1 MKENQP
7 RITIITV
14 CFNAQD
20 TIEKTIRSVVEQTYG
35 NLEYLIVDG
44 ASKDGT
50 MSIVERYRDRI
61 ERGGGRIVSEPDKGL
76 YDAMNK
82 GVRLAGGE
90 WFLLLNCDDVFVDE
104 RVVADVAAFIET
116 HPEADIVYGNTEQVW
131 EYGTIVSAPAEAYRN
146 RKMCISPQA
155 TFVRTALH
163 LSHPFNLKYRFA
175 ADFEQSTTFAL
186 EGRTFLHFD
195 RLISRVELASGVTH
209 ENHYASEK
217 EIYDILESQGFD
229 VRGERRRKLRHIQQV
244 AFFKRH
250 FPRWIVNPV
259 MRAIAKYYKPM

>member
-1 MKENQP
+1 MATHP
-7 RITIITV
+7 RISIITV

-20 TIEKTIRSVVEQTYG
+20 VIEKTLRSVVSQTYD
-35 NLEYLIVDG
+35 NLEYVIVDG

-50 MSIVERYRDRI
+50 MAIVERYRDRI
-61 ERGGGRIVSEPDKGL
+61 ERCGRIVSEPDKGL

-82 GVRLAGGE
+82 GVRLATGE
-90 WFLLLNCDDVFVDE
+90 WFLLLNCDDIFVDE
-104 RVVADVAAFIET
+104 HVVADVAAFIEA

-131 EYGTIVSAPAEAYRN
+131 EYGTILSAPTEAYRN
-146 RKMCISPQA
+146 HKMCISPQA

-163 LSHPFNLKYRFA
+163 LAHPFDLRYRYA
-175 ADFEQSTTFAL
+175 ADFEQSTSFAL

-195 RLISRVELASGVTH
+195 RLVSRVELASGVTH

-217 EIYDILESQGFD
+217 EIYDILATQGFD
-229 VRGERRRKLRHIQQV
+229 VAAESRRKLRHIKWV
-244 AFFKRH
+244 SAFKRH
-250 FPRWIVNPV
+250 MPRWIANPV

>member
-1 MKENQP
+1 MASHP
-7 RITIITV
+7 RITVITV

-20 TIEKTIRSVVEQTYG
+20 VIEKTLRSVVSQTYE
-35 NLEYLIVDG
+35 NLEYVIVDG

-50 MSIVERYRDRI
+50 MTIVERYRDRI
-61 ERGGGRIVSEPDKGL
+61 ERRGRIVSEPDKGL

-82 GVRLAGGE
+82 GVRLATGE

-104 RVVADVAAFIET
+104 HVVADVAAFIEA

-131 EYGTIVSAPAEAYRN
+131 EYGTIVSAPTEAYRN
-146 RKMCISPQA
+146 HKMCISPQA

-163 LSHPFNLKYRFA
+163 LSHPFDLKYRYA
-175 ADFEQSTTFAL
+175 ADFEQSTSFAL

-195 RLISRVELASGVTH
+195 RLVSRVELTSGVTH

-217 EIYDILESQGFD
+217 EIYDILASQGFD
-229 VRGERRRKLRHIQQV
+229 VAAEGRRKLRHIKLV
-244 AFFKRH
+244 SAFKRYS
-250 FPRWIVNPV
+250 PEWLANPILRLV
-259 MRAIAKYYKPM
+259 AKYYKAM

>member
-1 MKENQP
+1 MATPP

-20 TIEKTIRSVVEQTYG
+20 VIEKTLRSVVSQTYD
-35 NLEYLIVDG
+35 NLEYVIVDG

-50 MSIVERYRDRI
+50 MAIVERYRERI
-61 ERGGGRIVSEPDKGL
+61 ERCGRIVSEPDKGL

-82 GVRLAGGE
+82 GVRLATGE

-104 RVVADVAAFIET
+104 HVVADVAAFIEA

-131 EYGTIVSAPAEAYRN
+131 EYGTVVSAPAEAYRN
-146 RKMCISPQA
+146 HKMCISPQA

-163 LSHPFNLKYRFA
+163 LAHPFDLKYRYA
-175 ADFEQSTTFAL
+175 ADFEQSTSFAL
-186 EGRTFLHFD
+186 EGRKFLHFD
-195 RLISRVELASGVTH
+195 RLVSRVELSSGVTH

-217 EIYDILESQGFD
+217 EIYSILLAQGFD
-229 VRGERRRKLRHIQQV
+229 VKHEMRRKLRHIKMV
-244 AFFKRH
+244 AAFRKH
-250 FPRWIVNPV
+250 APGWISRPV
-259 MRAIAKYYKPM
+259 FRLLAKYYKAM